1 MHQPCPDFY
10 MIYNLI
16 QIYRVRRKD
25 IGETIISHILAGF

>member
-1 MHQPCPDFY
+1 MHQPCPDLH
-10 MIYNLI
+10 LI